1 MVKPEARAPRPAP
14 REERRGGPRTDAAPC
29 PRHARAD
36 RTERVKLS
44 SAPGPRLLPT
54 HPPGFGTDIS

>member
-1 MVKPEARAPRPAP
+1 MVKPEARAPRPGRSDAVGRGRTRP
-14 REERRGGPRTDAAPC
+14 RVHGTHGP
-29 PRHARAD
+29 D